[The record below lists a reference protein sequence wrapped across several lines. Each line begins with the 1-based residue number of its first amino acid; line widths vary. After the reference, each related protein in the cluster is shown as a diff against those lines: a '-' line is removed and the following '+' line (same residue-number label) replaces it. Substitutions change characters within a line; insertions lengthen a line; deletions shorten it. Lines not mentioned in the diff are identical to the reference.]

1 MCNWTWIK
9 SYEPNGP
16 FSVFERKGC
25 LYKVMG
31 VRWVLGEQGCAE
43 ALGLSPKLWA
53 QSRLNRCGRQLGG
66 GGGVGPFNTPK
77 LTLRTLSFLALRKGF
92 SLLLGSREWDCVK

>member
-31 VRWVLGEQGCAE
+31 VRLGSWGSGLCRSFGSKPQALDSEQAE
-43 ALGLSPKLWA
+43 QVWRA
-53 QSRLNRCGRQLGG
+53 
-66 GGGVGPFNTPK
+66 
-77 LTLRTLSFLALRKGF
+77 ALRRGQSGSVEHPEADF
-92 SLLLGSREWDCVK
+92 ADGLLSST

>member
-16 FSVFERKGC
+16 FAVFKRKGC

-31 VRWVLGEQGCAE
+31 VR
-43 ALGLSPKLWA
+43 
-53 QSRLNRCGRQLGG
+53 
-66 GGGVGPFNTPK
+66 
-77 LTLRTLSFLALRKGF
+77 
-92 SLLLGSREWDCVK
+92 LGSWGTGLCRSFGSEPCFGLRAGRTGVAGSS

>member
-31 VRWVLGEQGCAE
+31 VR
-43 ALGLSPKLWA
+43 
-53 QSRLNRCGRQLGG
+53 
-66 GGGVGPFNTPK
+66 
-77 LTLRTLSFLALRKGF
+77 
-92 SLLLGSREWDCVK
+92 LGSRGTGLCRSFGSESQALGSEQAEQVWQAARRRGQSGSVQHTEADFVNALLSST